1 MNIRSKIFQ
10 KTVVEIAFQSI
21 KRQIQWE
28 TNKTNAV
35 EGDSLKTGIGAE
47 QGFNTYCGR

>member
-21 KRQIQWE
+21 KRQ
-28 TNKTNAV
+28 AV
-35 EGDSLKTGIGAE
+35 EGDSLKAGIGAE